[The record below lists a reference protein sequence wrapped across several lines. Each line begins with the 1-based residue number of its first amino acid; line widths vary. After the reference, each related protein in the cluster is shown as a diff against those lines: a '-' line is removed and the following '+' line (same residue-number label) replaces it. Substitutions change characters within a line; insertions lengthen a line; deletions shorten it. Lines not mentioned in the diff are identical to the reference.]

1 MNNVTVVC
9 RLIRKL
15 WKADFTVLEEGT
27 EEPLAGALITVGSKT
42 ALSGVDG
49 KATIGPF
56 KAGTYEFTVVLAG
69 FEDYAGSFTT
79 T

>member
-15 WKADFTVLEEGT
+15 WKADFTVLEDGT
-27 EEPLAGALITVGSKT
+27 EEPLPGALITVGTKT

-49 KATIGPF
+49 KASMSPF
-56 KAGTYEFTVVLAG
+56 KAGTYDFTVTLAG
-69 FEDYAGSFTT
+69 FEDYSSSFTT
-79 T
+79 